1 MSPEDVANQ
10 TTASGVRWLL
20 LSLGLAAAVDLV
32 LDVPVYFGTVFPA
45 LDGVSGTASFEHSA
59 LLISLAVPAVIGVI
73 GFAGIL
79 RIERGRGWTRE
90 TRAERARPAFFV
102 AAAAATFLFG
112 SGLALDLIYGALEDV
127 WNPVRMTVRFVVVL
141 AVGVYLLETAARIDP
156 GSRMEPAKTVL
167 VLGVFA
173 AAVRML
179 IAMYNG
185 FVAANSPSDFVS
197 SQVEPVLAPSAFLL
211 AVFSLLG
218 WTAVYGRI
226 LGRLAQARAGR
237 SPHPRAA

>member
-1 MSPEDVANQ
+1 M
-10 TTASGVRWLL
+10 G
-20 LSLGLAAAVDLV
+20 
-32 LDVPVYFGTVFPA
+32 
-45 LDGVSGTASFEHSA
+45 
-59 LLISLAVPAVIGVI
+59 
-73 GFAGIL
+73 
-79 RIERGRGWTRE
+79 
-90 TRAERARPAFFV
+90 
-102 AAAAATFLFG
+102 
-112 SGLALDLIYGALEDV
+112 
-127 WNPVRMTVRFVVVL
+127 
-141 AVGVYLLETAARIDP
+141 
-156 GSRMEPAKTVL
+156 PAKTVL

-185 FVAANSPSDFVS
+185 FVAANSPSNFVS

-237 SPHPRAA
+237 SPPARAARWRAPFARVPSRLARVKRRKRRREA